1 MNKFGYSLSPA
12 SVINLDKVD
21 SSKFMLLAKLE
32 PDVRKCMACGSC
44 TATCTAGKFTKTSLR
59 TAILALQNG
68 LEEKAYESLK
78 GCMMKPLGS
87 YPEIRQ
93 IWVNHLY
100 ENWNNESAWENGKGY
115 QPEA

>member
-59 TAILALQNG
+59 IAIHALRNG

-78 GCMMKPLGS
+78 GCMLCGKCYMVCPRGINTRHLILSIFRIYGFTLG
-87 YPEIRQ
+87 
-93 IWVNHLY
+93 
-100 ENWNNESAWENGKGY
+100 K
-115 QPEA
+115 